1 MSSTIPGQADKTP
14 ANTYIV
20 VLNGGTRIVLPVPK
34 VKLKHEE
41 EDLQLEAWRDE
52 AGYLHKVEAR
62 RSLRRFDLEWA
73 YLNDDQMS
81 LIKHALKS
89 QEYFQFI
96 YYDYNGGENGV
107 LDEAYSGNITYELYS
122 LRYGEGEWTNVK
134 VAIIER

>member
-1 MSSTIPGQADKTP
+1 MSSTIPGQADKLP

-20 VLNGGTRIVLPVPK
+20 VLSDGTRITLPVPK
-34 VKLKHEE
+34 VKPKYEE

-62 RSLRRFDLEWA
+62 RSLRRLDLEWS
-73 YLNDDQMS
+73 YLNDDQMY

-96 YYDYNGGENGV
+96 FYDYQSGLNGTLN
-107 LDEAYSGNITYELYS
+107 EAYSGNITYELYS
-122 LRYGEGEWTNVK
+122 LRHGEGEWVNVK